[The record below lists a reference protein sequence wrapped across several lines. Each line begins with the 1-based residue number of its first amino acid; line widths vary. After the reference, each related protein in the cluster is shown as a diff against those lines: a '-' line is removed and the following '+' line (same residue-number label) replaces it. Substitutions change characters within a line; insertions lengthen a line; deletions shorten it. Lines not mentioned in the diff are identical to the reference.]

1 MDHPGHWVQI
11 VKTKVRGTFVKLETE
26 DPSWSAIRSSR
37 RSESALFFERSQ
49 FLQEFESIFGRTV
62 PSHSGC
68 LSIEGGWGTGKTT
81 LLNEACLIADRSSC
95 LVLRA
100 RGGDL
105 EQHASFGAL
114 LRIIEV
120 VASLRNADDEVS
132 ERVEAVC
139 ALINKHGER
148 NFGQLGAAFYSLLI
162 AVRRLGPVLLAIDD
176 ADLVDDAT
184 LMTLQYVFHR
194 VDDQQIWLLVTSP
207 PRLPG
212 VGPRVVDHLLV
223 NRHVRHF
230 ILKPLNP
237 ESVRAILSG
246 YLDQVPEPEFVD
258 AVFDATNG
266 RPEFVVELAKA
277 CAHEHVAPTDK
288 MAGEL
293 SRLPVPRISQ
303 RVLVR
308 LERLQ
313 VAATELLECC
323 AIHGNTTDLGLA
335 CHLGNLDPVDAELAA
350 DVSSRAEILQ
360 GGRPL
365 AFIAP
370 IVRWA
375 LLQDIPPARRSQ
387 LHTRCAQYLSES
399 DADESAVV
407 EHLLASEP
415 SGNPELASRLARAGR
430 TLIERSDYRLASQC
444 LRRSINEGPVSMQE
458 ASIWLD
464 LARCETQLG
473 LRTSVSSFQRALSL
487 GAPNNTE
494 VFEVA
499 IKLMRALRSW
509 PELRV
514 EAVASLNKLN
524 ANLGDV
530 DPALQLEFEM
540 GLTLL
545 ANHPGQR
552 SDGVSKIRTLLKQS
566 DTSAE
571 VSSVARAF
579 LDIHRFESDP
589 KMSAKTIAEM
599 LGSVVDRDQM
609 IFGDLSSEMV
619 QTRACR
625 ILLGADEFATVDRIL
640 ETGRQRAL
648 SIGDLPGE
656 DDMLR
661 LVVLSK
667 LWQGALSE
675 SEEALQ
681 RHHELGNTYN
691 SRPVVGLVDLLVAQG
706 RTQEAMYQLGSFDPE
721 RFDEPL
727 DRATAHV
734 ERGRLFS
741 MSNQCDEALD
751 EFERAGETAARAGIT
766 NPVLVAWHPPAARV
780 LASLGHWDEAHQLAE
795 DHLVSA
801 RAFGA
806 RRTLGTALRA
816 MGASSRDLDERTAW
830 LQESVDV
837 LEGSPARLEA
847 AEAMI
852 DLGSVLVDRQDTEK
866 ARDILHKG
874 ATLASLCG
882 AQRLVELAGSQLRA
896 AGARPRRLGSTGVDS
911 LTPAELRAVHMAAAN
926 VTNRAIADELFVNV
940 KTIEGHLSRAYRKLG
955 VTSRFEL
962 AEALGPRG
970 RYEASENSEN
980 ARTVLP

>member
-1 MDHPGHWVQI
+1 
-11 VKTKVRGTFVKLETE
+11 VKLETE
-26 DPSWSAIRSSR
+26 DPTWSALRSAR
-37 RSESALFFERSQ
+37 RGDSALFFERSQ
-49 FLQEFESIFGRTV
+49 FLQEFESIFSRTV

-68 LSIEGGWGTGKTT
+68 LSIEGGWGMGKTT
-81 LLNEACLIADRSSC
+81 LLNEACLIADRWSC

-105 EQHASFGAL
+105 EQYASFGAL

-120 VASLRNADDEVS
+120 VASLRNANDEIS
-132 ERVEAVC
+132 ERVEAVS
-139 ALINKHGER
+139 ALINNNGER
-148 NFGQLGAAFYSLLI
+148 NFGQLGAAFYALLI
-162 AVRRLGPVLLAIDD
+162 AVRHLGPVLLAIDD

-230 ILKPLNP
+230 ILKPLSA
-237 ESVRAILSG
+237 ESVRAILAG
-246 YLDQVPEPEFVD
+246 HLDQVPEPEFVT
-258 AVFDATNG
+258 AVFEATNG
-266 RPEFVVELAKA
+266 RPEFIVELAKA
-277 CAHEHVAPTDK
+277 CAQEHLAPNAK
-288 MAGEL
+288 MAGDL

-323 AIHGNTTDLGLA
+323 AIHGNTTDLSLA
-335 CHLGNLDPVDAELAA
+335 CHLGKIDPVAAELAA
-350 DVSSRAEILQ
+350 DVCSRAELLQ

-370 IVRWA
+370 VVRWS

-387 LHTRCAQYLSES
+387 LHTRCAEYLSEIG
-399 DADESAVV
+399 ADESLVV
-407 EHLLASEP
+407 EHLLVSEP
-415 SGNPELASRLARAGR
+415 SGNAELAGHLARAGR
-430 TLIERSDYRLASQC
+430 TLIERSNFRLASLC
-444 LRRSINEGPVSMQE
+444 LRRSLNEGPVSMQE
-458 ASIWLD
+458 APIWLD
-464 LARCETQLG
+464 LARCETELG
-473 LRTSVSSFQRALSL
+473 LRTSVSSFQRALAL
-487 GAPNNTE
+487 GAPNDTE
-494 VFEVA
+494 LFEVA

-514 EAVASLNKLN
+514 EAVASLNKLTTYH
-524 ANLGDV
+524 DDI

-552 SDGVSKIRTLLKQS
+552 SDGVSKIQKLLKRS
-566 DTSAE
+566 DTTSE

-599 LGSVVDRDQM
+599 LGSVIDRDRVDL
-609 IFGDLSSEMV
+609 GDLSSEMV

-625 ILLGADEFATVDRIL
+625 ILLGADEFDTVDRIL
-640 ETGRQRAL
+640 EMGRQRAL
-648 SIGDLPGE
+648 ASGDLPGE

-667 LWQGALSE
+667 LWQGALGE
-675 SEEALQ
+675 SEQALRRQ
-681 RHHELGNTYN
+681 RELGSTFN
-691 SRPVVGLVDLLVAQG
+691 SRPVVGLVDLLIAQG
-706 RTQEAMYQLGSFDPE
+706 RTQEAIYQLGSFDPE
-721 RFDEPL
+721 RIDEPL

-741 MSNQCDEALD
+741 MCNKSAEALD
-751 EFERAGETAARAGIT
+751 EFERAGETASRAGIT

-806 RRTLGTALRA
+806 RRSLGTALRA

-830 LQESVDV
+830 LTESVEV

-847 AEAMI
+847 AEAMV
-852 DLGSVLVDRQDTEK
+852 DLGSALVDQQDTEN
-866 ARDILHKG
+866 ARDLLHKG

-882 AQRLVELAGSQLRA
+882 AHRLVELAGSQLRA

-970 RYEASENSEN
+970 RYDVIETSEN
-980 ARTVLP
+980 ARTVSP

>member
-1 MDHPGHWVQI
+1 M
-11 VKTKVRGTFVKLETE
+11 KLETE
-26 DPSWSAIRSSR
+26 RPAWPTLRSSR
-37 RSESALFFERSQ
+37 GNDTALLFERSQ
-49 FLQEFESIFGRTV
+49 FLQEFESIFSRTV

-120 VASLRNADDEVS
+120 VASLRNADEEIS
-132 ERVEAVC
+132 ERVEAVG
-139 ALINKHGER
+139 ALINKTGAQ
-148 NFGQLGAAFYSLLI
+148 NFGQLGAAFYALLI
-162 AVRRLGPVLLAIDD
+162 AVRRLGPILLAIDD

-194 VDDQQIWLLVTSP
+194 VDDQQIWLLLTSP

-230 ILKPLNP
+230 ALKPLSS
-237 ESVRAILSG
+237 ESVRQILAG
-246 YLDQVPEPEFVD
+246 YLDQAPDPQFVT
-258 AVFDATNG
+258 AVYEATSG
-266 RPEFVVELAKA
+266 RPEFIVELAKA
-277 CAHEHVAPTDK
+277 CVNEQITPSAA
-288 MAGEL
+288 MAGEI
-293 SRLPVPRISQ
+293 SSLPVPRICQ

-308 LERLQ
+308 LERLH

-335 CHLGNLDPVDAELAA
+335 CYLGNIDPVAAELASDA
-350 DVSSRAEILQ
+350 SARAELLQ
-360 GGRPL
+360 GDRPL
-365 AFIAP
+365 VFIAP
-370 IVRWA
+370 VVRWA
-375 LLQDIPPARRSQ
+375 LLQNISPARRSQ
-387 LHTRCAQYLSES
+387 LHTRCAEYLSGIG
-399 DADESAVV
+399 ADESLIV

-415 SGNPELASRLARAGR
+415 SGNLELAGRLARAGA

-444 LRRSINEGPVSMQE
+444 LRRSINEGPVAVQE
-458 ASIWLD
+458 PSIWLD

-473 LRTSVSSFQRALSL
+473 LKTSVSSFQRALAL
-487 GAPNNTE
+487 GAAHNSD
-494 VFEVA
+494 VFEAA
-499 IKLMRALRSW
+499 IKLMRALRAW
-509 PELRV
+509 PELRS
-514 EAVASLNKLN
+514 EAVASLQSLT
-524 ANLGDV
+524 ADPDGI

-545 ANHPGQR
+545 ANLQSQR
-552 SDGVSKIRTLLKQS
+552 NDGVTKIQKLLKQA
-566 DTSAE
+566 DTTSQA
-571 VSSVARAF
+571 SKAASAF
-579 LDIHRFESDP
+579 LNIHNFESDP
-589 KMSAKTIAEM
+589 KMSAKAVTHM
-599 LGSVVDRDQM
+599 LSAVIDPGQM
-609 IFGDLSSEMV
+609 VSGDLSSEMMR
-619 QTRACR
+619 TIACR

-640 ETGRQRAL
+640 EVGRRRAL
-648 SIGDLPGE
+648 ELGDLPGE
-656 DDMLR
+656 DDVLR
-661 LVVLSK
+661 LIILSK
-667 LWQGALSE
+667 LWQGSLGE
-675 SEEALQ
+675 SEEALL
-681 RHHELGNTYN
+681 RHHELGIDFNA
-691 SRPVVGLVDLLVAQG
+691 RPVVGLIDLLIAQG
-706 RTQEAMYQLGSFDPE
+706 RTQEAIYELGTFDPVMI
-721 RFDEPL
+721 DEPL
-727 DRATAHV
+727 DRVGAHV

-741 MSNQCDEALD
+741 MCNQSAEALD
-751 EFERAGETAARAGIT
+751 EFEQASETAARAGIT

-780 LASLGHWDEAHQLAE
+780 LASLGQWDEAHQLAE

-806 RRTLGTALRA
+806 PRSLGTALRA
-816 MGASSRDLDERTAW
+816 MGASSRDLVERTAW
-830 LQESVDV
+830 LTESVEV
-837 LEGSPARLEA
+837 LEGSPARLET
-847 AEAMI
+847 AEAMV
-852 DLGSVLVDRQDTEK
+852 DLGSALVDRQDSES

-874 ATLASLCG
+874 ASLASLCG
-882 AQRLVELAGSQLRA
+882 AHRLVEVAGTQLRA

-970 RYEASENSEN
+970 RYDANESADTES
-980 ARTVLP
+980 T

>member
-1 MDHPGHWVQI
+1 M
-11 VKTKVRGTFVKLETE
+11 TRVRGKFVKLETE
-26 DPSWSAIRSSR
+26 DPAWSALRSPR
-37 RSESALFFERSQ
+37 RGDPALLFERSL
-49 FLQEFESIFGRTV
+49 FLQEFESIFSRSV
-62 PSHSGC
+62 PSHNGC

-105 EQHASFGAL
+105 EQHAAFGAL
-114 LRIIEV
+114 LKIIEV
-120 VASLRNADDEVS
+120 IASLRNPDKVVS
-132 ERVEAVC
+132 EKVEAVC
-139 ALINKHGER
+139 SLIDRNGER
-148 NFGQLGAAFYSLLI
+148 NFGQLGAAFYALLI

-212 VGPRVVDHLLV
+212 VGPRAVDHLLV
-223 NRHVRHF
+223 NRQVRHF
-230 ILKPLNP
+230 VLKALSL
-237 ESVRAILSG
+237 ESVRAVLAG
-246 YLDQVPEPEFVD
+246 HFDQAPEQEFVT
-258 AVFDATNG
+258 AVFEATNG

-277 CAHEHVAPTDK
+277 CVHEQLTPNAKT
-288 MAGEL
+288 AGAL

-308 LERLQ
+308 LERLN
-313 VAATELLECC
+313 VAVTELLQSC
-323 AIHGNTTDLGLA
+323 AIHGNSTNLGLA
-335 CHLGNLDPVDAELAA
+335 CHLGKIDPLAAEVAA
-350 DVSSRAEILQ
+350 DVSAQAELLK

-365 AFIAP
+365 TFIAP

-375 LLQDIPPARRSQ
+375 LVQDIPPARRSQ
-387 LHTRCAQYLSES
+387 LHTRCVEYLSENG
-399 DADESAVV
+399 ADESLVV

-415 SGNPELASRLARAGR
+415 TGNVELAHRLARAGR
-430 TLIERSDYRLASQC
+430 TLLERTDYRLASQC
-444 LRRSINEGPVSMQE
+444 LRRSLNEGLASSQE
-458 ASIWLD
+458 ATIWLD

-473 LRTSVSSFQRALSL
+473 LRTSVSSFQRALAL
-487 GAPNNTE
+487 GASSNTD

-499 IKLMRALRSW
+499 IQLMRAVRSW
-509 PELRV
+509 PELRE
-514 EAVASLNKLN
+514 EAVTSLQKLT
-524 ANLGDV
+524 AYHDDV
-530 DPALQLEFEM
+530 DPTLQLEFEM

-552 SDGVSKIRTLLKQS
+552 SDGVSKIQKLLKRS
-566 DTSAE
+566 NGNSE
-571 VSSVARAF
+571 VSNVARAF
-579 LDIHRFESDP
+579 LGIHRFESDP
-589 KMSAKTIAEM
+589 MMSAKTIAEM
-599 LGSVVDRDQM
+599 LGSVIDPGRLVY
-609 IFGDLSSEMV
+609 GDLSGEMI

-625 ILLGADEFATVDRIL
+625 ILLGADEFDTVDRIL
-640 ETGRQRAL
+640 EIGRMRAL
-648 SIGDLPGE
+648 SVGDLPGE
-656 DDMLR
+656 DDVLR

-667 LWQGALSE
+667 LWQGALGE

-681 RHHELGNTYN
+681 RHHELGTTFS
-691 SRPVVGLVDLLVAQG
+691 SRPVVGLVDLLMAQG
-706 RTQEAMYQLGSFDPE
+706 RTQEAIYQLGSFDPE
-721 RFDEPL
+721 RIDEPL

-741 MSNQCDEALD
+741 AGNQSDEALD
-751 EFERAGETAARAGIT
+751 EFERAGEIASRAGIT
-766 NPVLVAWHPPAARV
+766 NPVLVAWQPPAARV

-795 DHLVSA
+795 DHLVAA

-816 MGASSRDLDERTAW
+816 IGAASRDLDERTAW
-830 LQESVDV
+830 LTESVSV
-837 LEGSPARLEA
+837 LEGSPARLDT
-847 AEAMI
+847 AEAMV
-852 DLGSVLVDRQDTEK
+852 DLGSALVDRQDTEA

-882 AQRLVELAGSQLRA
+882 AQHLVEVAGSQLRA

-926 VTNRAIADELFVNV
+926 ATNRAIADELFVNV

-970 RYEASENSEN
+970 RYEAAENDEGTLTTSPQG
-980 ARTVLP
+980 AGVL

>member
-1 MDHPGHWVQI
+1 MWKLNVSS
-11 VKTKVRGTFVKLETE
+11 KVRGTSVKLETE
-26 DPSWSAIRSSR
+26 RAAWPTLRPSRSNDT
-37 RSESALFFERSQ
+37 ALLFERSQ
-49 FLQEFESIFGRTV
+49 FLQEFEAIFSRTV

-105 EQHASFGAL
+105 EQQASFGAL

-120 VASLRNADDEVS
+120 VASLRNADEEIS
-132 ERVEAVC
+132 ERVEAVG
-139 ALINKHGER
+139 ALINKTGAR
-148 NFGQLGAAFYSLLI
+148 NFGQLGAAFYALLI
-162 AVRRLGPVLLAIDD
+162 AVRRLGPILLAIDD

-194 VDDQQIWLLVTSP
+194 VDDQQIWLLMTSP

-230 ILKPLNP
+230 ALKPLSS
-237 ESVRAILSG
+237 ESVRQILAG
-246 YLDQVPEPEFVD
+246 YLDQVPDPQFVT
-258 AVFDATNG
+258 AVYEATSG
-266 RPEFVVELAKA
+266 RPEFIVELAKA
-277 CAHEHVAPTDK
+277 CVNEQITPSAA
-288 MAGEL
+288 MAGEI

-323 AIHGNTTDLGLA
+323 AIHGNSTDLSLA
-335 CHLGNLDPVDAELAA
+335 CYLGSIDPVAAELAS
-350 DVSSRAEILQ
+350 DVSARAELLQ
-360 GGRPL
+360 GDRPL
-365 AFIAP
+365 VFIAP
-370 IVRWA
+370 VVRWA
-375 LLQDIPPARRSQ
+375 LLQNISPARRSQ
-387 LHTRCAQYLSES
+387 LHTRCAEYLSGIG
-399 DADESAVV
+399 ADESLIV

-415 SGNPELASRLARAGR
+415 SGNLELAGRLVRAGA
-430 TLIERSDYRLASQC
+430 TLIQRSDYRLASQC
-444 LRRSINEGPVSMQE
+444 LRRSINEGPVAMQE
-458 ASIWLD
+458 PSIWLD

-473 LRTSVSSFQRALSL
+473 LKTSVSSFQRALAL
-487 GAPNNTE
+487 GAAHNSD
-494 VFEVA
+494 VFETA
-499 IKLMRALRSW
+499 IKLMRALRGW
-509 PELRV
+509 PELRG
-514 EAVASLNKLN
+514 EAIASLQSLT
-524 ANLGDV
+524 ADPDGV
-530 DPALQLEFEM
+530 DPSLQLEFEM

-545 ANHPGQR
+545 ANLQSQR
-552 SDGVSKIRTLLKQS
+552 NDGVTKIQKLLKQA
-566 DTSAE
+566 DTTSHA
-571 VSSVARAF
+571 SKAASAF
-579 LDIHRFESDP
+579 LNIHGFESDP
-589 KMSAKTIAEM
+589 KMSAKAVTHM
-599 LGSVVDRDQM
+599 LSAVIDPDQM
-609 IFGDLSSEMV
+609 VSGDLSSEMMR
-619 QTRACR
+619 TLACR

-640 ETGRQRAL
+640 EVGRRRAL
-648 SIGDLPGE
+648 ELGDLPGE
-656 DDMLR
+656 DDVLR
-661 LVVLSK
+661 LIVLSK
-667 LWQGALSE
+667 LWQGSLGE
-675 SEEALQ
+675 SEEALL
-681 RHHELGNTYN
+681 RHHELGIDFNA
-691 SRPVVGLVDLLVAQG
+691 RPVVGLIDLLIAQG
-706 RTQEAMYQLGSFDPE
+706 RTQEAIYELGTFDPVMI
-721 RFDEPL
+721 DEPL
-727 DRATAHV
+727 DRVGAHV

-741 MSNQCDEALD
+741 MCSQSAEALD
-751 EFERAGETAARAGIT
+751 EFEQASETAARAGIT

-780 LASLGHWDEAHQLAE
+780 LASLGQWEEAHQLAQ

-806 RRTLGTALRA
+806 PRSLGTALRA

-830 LQESVDV
+830 LTESVEV
-837 LEGSPARLEA
+837 LEGSPARLET
-847 AEAMI
+847 AEAMV
-852 DLGSVLVDRQDTEK
+852 DLGSALVDRQDSES

-874 ATLASLCG
+874 ASLASLCG
-882 AQRLVELAGSQLRA
+882 AHRLVEVAGTQLRA

-970 RYEASENSEN
+970 RYDAHESADQESS
-980 ARTVLP
+980 

>member
-1 MDHPGHWVQI
+1 MS
-11 VKTKVRGTFVKLETE
+11 KVRGTFVKLETE
-26 DPSWSAIRSSR
+26 DPAWSALRTTR
-37 RSESALFFERSQ
+37 RGDSALLFERSQ
-49 FLQEFESIFGRTV
+49 FLQEFESIFSRTV
-62 PSHSGC
+62 PSHNGC

-120 VASLRNADDEVS
+120 IASMRNADDEIS

-139 ALINKHGER
+139 ALINKNGER
-148 NFGQLGAAFYSLLI
+148 NFGQLGASFYSLLI

-223 NRHVRHF
+223 NRQVRHF
-230 ILKPLNP
+230 VLKSLSV
-237 ESVRAILSG
+237 ESVRAVLTG
-246 YLDQVPEPEFVD
+246 YLEQAPDQEFVN

-277 CAHEHVAPTDK
+277 CVLEHLTPNAK
-288 MAGEL
+288 SAGDL
-293 SRLPVPRISQ
+293 NRLPVPRIAQ

-313 VAATELLECC
+313 VAVTDLLQSC
-323 AIHGNTTDLGLA
+323 AIHGNSTDLGLA
-335 CHLGNLDPVDAELAA
+335 CHLGKIDPVSAEVAA
-350 DVSSRAEILQ
+350 DVSSQAELLQ
-360 GGRPL
+360 AGRPL
-365 AFIAP
+365 TFIAP

-387 LHTRCAQYLSES
+387 LHTRCAEYLSES
-399 DADESAVV
+399 GADESLVV

-415 SGNPELASRLARAGR
+415 AGNSELAERLARAGHI
-430 TLIERSDYRLASQC
+430 LMERGDYRVASLC
-444 LRRSINEGPVSMQE
+444 LRRSLNEGAASLQQAPV
-458 ASIWLD
+458 WLD

-473 LRTSVSSFQRALSL
+473 LRTSVSSFQHALAL
-487 GAPNNTE
+487 GASNSTE
-494 VFEVA
+494 VFTVA
-499 IKLMRALRSW
+499 IALMRALRSW
-509 PELRV
+509 PELRA
-514 EAVASLNKLN
+514 EAVASLHQLTTFHE
-524 ANLGDV
+524 DV

-545 ANHPGQR
+545 ASHPGQR
-552 SDGVSKIRTLLKQS
+552 SDGVTKIQTLLKKS
-566 DTSAE
+566 NGNSEA
-571 VSSVARAF
+571 SHVARAF

-589 KMSAKTIAEM
+589 KMSAKTIAQM
-599 LGSVVDRDQM
+599 LGSVIDPQQM
-609 IFGDLSSEMV
+609 VYGDLSSEMV

-625 ILLGADEFATVDRIL
+625 ILLGADEFDTVDRIL

-648 SIGDLPGE
+648 SSGDLPGE

-667 LWQGALSE
+667 LWQGALGE
-675 SEEALQ
+675 SEQALQ
-681 RHHELGNTYN
+681 RHHELGTTFS
-691 SRPVVGLVDLLVAQG
+691 SRPVVGLVDLLIAQG
-706 RTQEAMYQLGSFDPE
+706 RTQEALYQLGSFDPE
-721 RFDEPL
+721 RIDEPL

-741 MSNQCDEALD
+741 MCNQSDEALD
-751 EFERAGETAARAGIT
+751 EFERAGETASRAGIT

-780 LASLGHWDEAHQLAE
+780 LASIGHWDEAHQLAE
-795 DHLVSA
+795 DHLVAA

-806 RRTLGTALRA
+806 RRSLGTALRA
-816 MGASSRDLDERTAW
+816 MGATSRDLDERTAW
-830 LQESVDV
+830 LTESVAV
-837 LEGSPARLEA
+837 LDGSPARLET
-847 AEAMI
+847 AEAMV
-852 DLGSVLVDRQDTEK
+852 DLGSALVDRQDTEG

-882 AQRLVELAGSQLRA
+882 AHRLVEIAGSQLRA

-970 RYEASENSEN
+970 RYDGQDDNEG
-980 ARTVLP
+980 ARTASP